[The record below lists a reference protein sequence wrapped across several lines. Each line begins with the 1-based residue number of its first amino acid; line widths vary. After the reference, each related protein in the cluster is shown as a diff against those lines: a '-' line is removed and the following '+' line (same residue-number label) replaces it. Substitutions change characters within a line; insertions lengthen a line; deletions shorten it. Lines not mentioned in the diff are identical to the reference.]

1 MCFTMR
7 NPLNYI
13 VPIAVAC
20 LFFGCSSASS
30 DGDKLSINEGTKIS
44 FSISSAQ
51 PEPASKSLS
60 ATEYVVSGFSLCKD
74 NDYELSPMQISSNTH
89 YGGNTYPSGGKV
101 YERLDWVTGDI
112 ITIFSD
118 NASTASGSK
127 FADYKINDVKPSS
140 THKST
145 ATIEAVAGNNSLL
158 WGNASLTHRF
168 VAVYPSS
175 SSITS
180 SMSESFIEGVK
191 YGVSNSSARDAII
204 PPHQYA
210 VRASATSMVYEPDMS
225 YAYMGAAVSAS
236 DAGTVNLSFTPL
248 FNAYEF
254 RLVKDGE
261 ADMKLK
267 RVVLHIKENGGKYL
281 SGTKYLF
288 TVSSNASDIA
298 SGKLTEA
305 GLDDSYSG
313 VVASNFSE
321 SVELSF
327 KDQNGADITSGVS
340 LSATEPLCF
349 VMLSAPREIT
359 SADELTIELDMVI
372 DGNAVKRSLKLNK
385 NGQFLELPAAGKLT
399 ITNVS
404 VPQTI
409 DVPSKYTERAFSVS
423 ASDKVYFSPGNLQ
436 AMPNA
441 PGSAAAWR
449 FAPHQYEIIG
459 SNFDYT
465 NGFTSANKD
474 YMDLFTW
481 SIEPTFG
488 TGVRWGL
495 CTENNANVW
504 NDFIDGAYVEWGTN
518 PLLSTTL
525 GSYWFTP
532 TESHWRYVVTGRNN
546 CANLRSLGTVCGV
559 RGLILL
565 PDDWV
570 LPQGCTFS
578 ASASVYTA
586 NVYDASSWASMEE
599 AGAVFL
605 PIAGY
610 RNNASVNVSMN
621 ANPHSYLYWSS
632 TPEGANF
639 LVRMLSTLSEHYTSS
654 AQVTSMNVSD
664 VRASAH
670 PVRLVRFVPAPLP
683 TDLSKQDIHGNPSAM
698 NTANC
703 YVVSQ
708 KGEYMLPCVYGN
720 AIKEGTT
727 NVNAYRS
734 TISSNANV
742 LTNFLDHAGA
752 AIYTGNDSQ
761 DPWIESKYQI
771 SSASIVWQDNENM
784 VTGVALRDVDV
795 AGTQRKYV
803 TFKVSDS
810 PLKKGN
816 AVIAVKNSSGTIMW
830 SWHIWVTDQDL
841 TPIDVLGQ
849 GGRTYYFMPVDL
861 GWINVGDGYSP
872 FYQWG
877 RKDPQLPYN
886 GSLASPADHAHYPAV
901 WGIQNLGTNIS
912 SYIQNPHKF
921 NSSATMDNK
930 YLNLWSANN
939 TLTVETDNPTI
950 KTVYDP
956 SPTGFCMPPSNAW
969 INTVTTY
976 STINA
981 SAWDNGWYFYNGING
996 GDKTIFYRASGYRN
1010 IGNGNLVAIGSWAY
1024 YPSATPSNISTIFDL
1039 CFSETNINTAYSTDA
1054 KGYGLPVRPVKD
1066 SFDWSDSGAAD
1077 AESGTLTVGCYPTQ
1091 FSLSGGSGNL
1101 KIVCCR
1107 TNMTNSGGLYSF
1119 TYHNTASWILSF
1131 SSDGSNYTQT
1141 PPSWIHFDATS
1152 GVGGSMN
1159 ISGSYSAGQALLD
1172 AINAG
1177 SNFNNIGFTV
1187 DALSSGSRTV
1197 YVLVS
1202 QPVSL
1207 NTTVV
1212 RITQQSGAEG
1222 GTTELNYNI
1231 GYGNVIRYS
1240 SPNIAIG
1247 GGWGHGF
1254 GNVALGNY
1262 NYIAGSGNKAIGKNC
1277 TAIGRDNIAGGW
1289 SY

>member
-1 MCFTMR
+1 MLTFAGYIQIRYAMR
-7 NPLNYI
+7 NLLDYI
-13 VPIAVAC
+13 VPIVAIC
-20 LFFGCSSASS
+20 LFFCSCSTNS
-30 DGDKLSINEGTKIS
+30 DRDKLPFNEGERIS
-44 FSISSAQ
+44 FSISSA
-51 PEPASKSLS
+51 PSVPNSKSLS
-60 ATEYVVSGFSLCKD
+60 TAEYVISGFSLYCD

-89 YGGNTYPSGGKV
+89 YSGSTYPSGGKV

-118 NASTASGSK
+118 NASTASGSR
-127 FADYKINDVKPSS
+127 FADYKINAVKPSS

-191 YGVSNSSARDAII
+191 YGISNSSVKDAII

-236 DAGTVNLSFTPL
+236 NASTVNLSFTPL

-267 RVVLHIKENGGKYL
+267 RVVLRIKENGGKYL
-281 SGTKYLF
+281 SGSKYLF
-288 TVSSNASDIA
+288 TVSSSASDIA

-313 VVASNFSE
+313 VVTSNFSE

-349 VMLSAPREIT
+349 VMLSAPRQIT

-372 DGNAVKRSLKLNK
+372 GGNAVKRSLKLNK

-399 ITNVS
+399 ITNMS

-409 DVPSKYTERAFSVS
+409 DVPS
-423 ASDKVYFSPGNLQ
+423 
-436 AMPNA
+436 
-441 PGSAAAWR
+441 
-449 FAPHQYEIIG
+449 
-459 SNFDYT
+459 
-465 NGFTSANKD
+465 
-474 YMDLFTW
+474 
-481 SIEPTFG
+481 
-488 TGVRWGL
+488 
-495 CTENNANVW
+495 
-504 NDFIDGAYVEWGTN
+504 
-518 PLLSTTL
+518 
-525 GSYWFTP
+525 
-532 TESHWRYVVTGRNN
+532 
-546 CANLRSLGTVCGV
+546 
-559 RGLILL
+559 
-565 PDDWV
+565 
-570 LPQGCTFS
+570 
-578 ASASVYTA
+578 
-586 NVYDASSWASMEE
+586 
-599 AGAVFL
+599 
-605 PIAGY
+605 
-610 RNNASVNVSMN
+610 
-621 ANPHSYLYWSS
+621 
-632 TPEGANF
+632 
-639 LVRMLSTLSEHYTSS
+639 
-654 AQVTSMNVSD
+654 
-664 VRASAH
+664 
-670 PVRLVRFVPAPLP
+670 PLP

-703 YVVSQ
+703 YVVS
-708 KGEYMLPCVYGN
+708 KNGEYMLPCVYGN
-720 AIKEGTT
+720 AIKEGVT
-727 NVNAYRS
+727 NVNAYHS
-734 TISSNANV
+734 TVSSNENV
-742 LTNFLDHAGA
+742 LTNFLDHEGA
-752 AIYTGNDSQ
+752 AIYTGNDNQ
-761 DPWIESKYQI
+761 DPWIESKYSI

-784 VTGVALRDVDV
+784 VTEVALRDIDV

-886 GSLASPADHAHYPAV
+886 GSLASPGNHAHYPAV
-901 WGIQNLGTNIS
+901 WGTQNLGTNIS

-921 NSSATMDNK
+921 NSSANMDNR
-930 YLNLWSANN
+930 YVNLWNANN
-939 TLTVETDNPTI
+939 TLTAETDNPTI

-1024 YPSATPSNISTIFDL
+1024 YPSATPSSVNTILDL

-1107 TNMTNSGGLYSF
+1107 TDMANSGGLYSF

-1240 SPNIAIG
+1240 SPNVAIG

-1262 NYIAGSGNKAIGKNC
+1262 NYIAGSGNKAIGTNC
-1277 TAIGRDNIAGGW
+1277 TAIGQDNIAGGW
-1289 SY
+1289 GK